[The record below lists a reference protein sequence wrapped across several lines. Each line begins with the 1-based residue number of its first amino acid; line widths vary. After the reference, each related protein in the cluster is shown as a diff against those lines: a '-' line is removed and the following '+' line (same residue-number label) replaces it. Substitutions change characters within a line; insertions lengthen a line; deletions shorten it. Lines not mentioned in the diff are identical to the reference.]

1 MSLASDIRSVKERL
15 QIILEN
21 SNAAIADKGGAA
33 AADLAGIPEAIT
45 ALPAGSGDIVISG
58 LTYVVGTPVAYT
70 ISSWDEYT
78 EGHRKSISIQGYT
91 VGENGVQVGLM
102 SDSSAENTAA
112 VVAAAL
118 TVIRATSS
126 TNSNTGVTTT
136 TIYLTAVYVPTEEIT
151 VAFFGLEAA

>member
-1 MSLASDIRSVKERL
+1 MSLVEKLNGTKERL
-15 QIILEN
+15 QAILDS
-21 SNAAIADKGGAA
+21 SNAAITDKGGTAA
-33 AADLAGIPEAIT
+33 SDLSGVPAAIT
-45 ALPAGSGDIVISG
+45 ALPAGSISG
-58 LTYVVGTPVAYT
+58 LTYVVGTPVEYT
-70 ISSWDEYT
+70 ISSWDEYS
-78 EGHRKSISIQGYT
+78 EGHRKSISIQGYK

-102 SDSSAENTAA
+102 SDSSAKNTEA

>member
-1 MSLASDIRSVKERL
+1 MSLASEIRAVKERL
-15 QIILEN
+15 QTILNDSN
-21 SNAAIADKGGAA
+21 SALTEKGGTA
-33 AADLAGIPEAIT
+33 AADISGIPTAIT
-45 ALPAGSGDIVISG
+45 ELPAGSGDIVISG

-70 ISSWDEYT
+70 ISSWDEYS
-78 EGHRKSISIQGYT
+78 EGHRKIISIQGYK

-102 SDSSAENTAA
+102 SDSSAKNTEA

-136 TIYLTAVYVPTEEIT
+136 SIYLSAVHIPTEEIT

>member
-1 MSLASDIRSVKERL
+1 MSLASEIRAVKERL
-15 QIILEN
+15 QTILSSVNTALAE
-21 SNAAIADKGGAA
+21 KGGAA
-33 AADLAGIPEAIT
+33 AENLSTVPAAIT

-58 LTYVVGTPVAYT
+58 LTYVVGTPVEYT
-70 ISSWDEYT
+70 ISSWDEYS
-78 EGHRKSISIQGYT
+78 EGHRKSISIQGYK

-102 SDSSAENTAA
+102 SDSSAKNTEA

>member
-45 ALPAGSGDIVISG
+45 ALPAGSISG
-58 LTYVVGTPVAYT
+58 LTYVVGTPVEYT

-102 SDSSAENTAA
+102 SDSSAKNTEA

-136 TIYLTAVYVPTEEIT
+136 TIYLSAVHVPAEEIT

>member
-33 AADLAGIPEAIT
+33 AADLAGIPAAIT
-45 ALPAGSGDIVISG
+45 ALPAGSISG

-78 EGHRKSISIQGYT
+78 EGHRKSISIQGYK

-102 SDSSAENTAA
+102 SDSSAKNTEA